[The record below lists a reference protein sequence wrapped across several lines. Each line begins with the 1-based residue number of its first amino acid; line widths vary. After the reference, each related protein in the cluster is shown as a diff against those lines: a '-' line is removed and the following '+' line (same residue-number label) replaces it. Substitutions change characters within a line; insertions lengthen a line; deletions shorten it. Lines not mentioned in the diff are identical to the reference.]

1 MDLMQ
6 GLSAVS
12 AGLGI
17 VKELRDLDRSV
28 DEAAF
33 KLKLAEL
40 TSSLADAKF
49 ALVDAKERSA
59 ELKNKISELT
69 NGTRCPICRIGRI
82 NVVKNEPAFGS
93 GVEHHYCE
101 CQIPECEYKTTKLFD
116 SSLGVYASQL
126 KS

>member
-28 DEAAF
+28 DEATF

-49 ALVDAKERSA
+49 ALVDAKEQSA
-59 ELKNKISELT
+59 ELESRISELT
-69 NGTRCPICRIGRI
+69 NGTHCPICRNGRV
-82 NVVKNEPAFGS
+82 NVVKNEPALAS

-101 CQIPECEYKTTKLFD
+101 CQNPECVYKTTRLFD
-116 SSLGVYASQL
+116 SSLGIYASQL
-126 KS
+126 KK

>member
-6 GLSAVS
+6 GLSAIS

-17 VKELRDLDRSV
+17 VKELRDLDQSV
-28 DEAAF
+28 DEATF

-49 ALVDAKERSA
+49 ALVDAKERST
-59 ELKNKISELT
+59 ELENQISELT
-69 NGTRCPICRIGRI
+69 DGTHCPICRTGRI
-82 NVVKNEPAFGS
+82 NVVKNEQALTS

-101 CQIPECEYKTTKLFD
+101 CQNPECEYKSTKLFD
-116 SSLGVYASQL
+116 SSLGIYASQL
-126 KS
+126 KK